1 MIRKLKEGDGK
12 AIAKIVREALEHD
25 ASPSYL
31 EDRIRK
37 LKDNDSYYICA
48 YADDATDQ
56 ALGFIEA
63 QSYNLIYGGDGF
75 NIIALAVD
83 KDYRGKGIGRALV
96 ESLECYAA
104 SIGYSFIRLNSRV
117 EREDAHSFYSHI
129 GYREDK
135 VQKRFIKT
143 FGQKH

>member
-1 MIRKLKEGDGK
+1 MIRKLKEGDGDAMAK
-12 AIAKIVREALEHD
+12 IAKEALGHD

-31 EDRIRK
+31 EDRIK
-37 LKDNDSYYICA
+37 ELKDNDNYYIYV
-48 YADDATDQ
+48 YAEDGSDQ

-63 QSYNLIYGGDGF
+63 QRYNLIYGGDGF

-83 KDYRGKGIGRALV
+83 KDYRGKEIGRALV

-104 SIGYSFIRLNSRV
+104 SIGYGFIRLNSRV
-117 EREDAHSFYSHI
+117 EREDAHLFYKHL

-143 FGQKH
+143 FGQNH